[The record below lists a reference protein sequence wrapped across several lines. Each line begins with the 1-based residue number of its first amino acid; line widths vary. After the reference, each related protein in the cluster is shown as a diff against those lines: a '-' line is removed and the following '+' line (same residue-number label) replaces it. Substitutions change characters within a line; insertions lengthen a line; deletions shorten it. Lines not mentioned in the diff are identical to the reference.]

1 MTDSAAD
8 RERLRQTFDGAAVRY
23 DRARPGY
30 PEAVFDDLAAGAGLR
45 PGARVLE
52 LGPGTG
58 KAPVPLA
65 ARGYDVVAVELGA
78 QLAAVARENLRGY
91 PNARVVCAAFEEW
104 PLPAAP
110 FDAVVAATAFAWID
124 PAVRVTR
131 TAAAL
136 RPGGVLATIGTHH
149 VAGGTEPFFAEV
161 QACYERWDP
170 ATPPGLRLQASAD
183 IPQDSAELDAS
194 GLFEP
199 ARFRRYEWEVGY
211 STAAYVDLLLTY
223 SGHLALPPAARDG
236 LLADI
241 ARLIDTRYGGR
252 IEKRYLTELRT
263 ARRR

>member
-1 MTDSAAD
+1 MTGSPAD
-8 RERLRQTFDGAAVRY
+8 RERLRRTFDAAAERY

-30 PEAVFDDLAAGAGLR
+30 PGTMFDDLAARAALG

-52 LGPGTG
+52 LGAGTG
-58 KAPVPLA
+58 KATVPLA
-65 ARGYDVVAVELGA
+65 QRGYAVVAIELGER
-78 QLAAVARENLRGY
+78 LAAVARRNLAAY
-91 PNARVVCAAFEEW
+91 PQAEVVCAAFEDW
-104 PLPAAP
+104 PLPPAP

-131 TAAAL
+131 SAAAL
-136 RPGGVLATIGTHH
+136 RPGGSLATVGTHH
-149 VAGGTEPFFAEV
+149 VAGGTEAFFEEV

-170 ATPPGLRLQASAD
+170 ATPPGLRLAPPEA

-199 ARFRRYEWEVGY
+199 AQFRRYLWVAGY

-223 SGHLALPPAARDG
+223 SGHLALPEAARAG

-252 IEKRYLTELRT
+252 IEKRYLTELRL